1 MDELWSEYYHLS
13 LMYSQCLKQW
23 LATGTSEMFVKP
35 MNESINESM
44 NLGTTSLDN
53 ILLKRIPVLLN
64 VNRYS
69 TANGF

>member
-1 MDELWSEYYHLS
+1 MDEPWSEYYHLS
-13 LMYSQCLKQW
+13 LLYSQCLKQW
-23 LATGTSEMFVKP
+23 LATGTSEMFAKP
-35 MNESINESM
+35 MNESINDSM